1 MSLPNGAMDIHKV
14 IGYLPRP
21 KKGWVLPGHK
31 YTGPYNPLD
40 EQLDE
45 NDLPIAGQ
53 EPFNKVDEISM
64 HHDICYRDN
73 PTGKKKCD
81 DIMLDELDLLQPS
94 NTRERVDK
102 FITSKMIGTKK
113 KLGLGIVWTNRLAN
127 ELHKPIKKKFKKRY
141 VFVRN
146 VDDIWAADLI
156 DLRAHSKVNGG
167 YKYVLMVIDVFSKYG
182 WGVPLKTKTAVA
194 VTEAF
199 ETLFKDH
206 TPKKLWVDE
215 GKEFYNQNLES
226 VLKKHDIQ
234 IYSTHNDEKCSVVE
248 RWNRTIKTQLWKYFT
263 ANGTY
268 QYTDILQQLID
279 KYNNTVNRSTKF
291 TPTDARKAINRD
303 KVFENLFFKKVQQR
317 NTTPIFKVGD
327 EVRITRKKKL
337 FEKGYTSNWTNKI
350 YTISKVLKTLPPTY
364 KLKTDRDEVL
374 EGSFYE
380 PELQKKREDH
390 FQIEKILGWK
400 NIKKKKHGLIKWV
413 GYDSSYNTWEPEKEI
428 KDMKDI

>member
-206 TPKKLWVDE
+206 
-215 GKEFYNQNLES
+215 
-226 VLKKHDIQ
+226 
-234 IYSTHNDEKCSVVE
+234 
-248 RWNRTIKTQLWKYFT
+248 
-263 ANGTY
+263 
-268 QYTDILQQLID
+268 
-279 KYNNTVNRSTKF
+279 
-291 TPTDARKAINRD
+291 
-303 KVFENLFFKKVQQR
+303 QR
-317 NTTPIFKVGD
+317 NSG
-327 EVRITRKKKL
+327 
-337 FEKGYTSNWTNKI
+337 
-350 YTISKVLKTLPPTY
+350 
-364 KLKTDRDEVL
+364 
-374 EGSFYE
+374 
-380 PELQKKREDH
+380 
-390 FQIEKILGWK
+390 
-400 NIKKKKHGLIKWV
+400 
-413 GYDSSYNTWEPEKEI
+413 
-428 KDMKDI
+428 